1 VRHDD
6 LRRLIDCGLRVVALN
21 LTTILG
27 LQDAALRLA
36 GLLAASFLALLFR
49 LFSASHLFCGGGTVN
64 VVLPENLAADMAA
77 KRAGSRP
84 MWRSCRSWCLGAN
97 RN

>member
-1 VRHDD
+1 MAAKQRQRYIATMKPLQFRADATDISVHTVHVFGDWD
-6 LRRLIDCGLRVVALN
+6 GSIAQALM
-21 LTTILG
+21 T
-27 LQDAALRLA
+27 
-36 GLLAASFLALLFR
+36 
-49 LFSASHLFCGGGTVN
+49 GGGTVN

-77 KRAGSRP
+77 RRGGSRP

>member
-1 VRHDD
+1 M
-6 LRRLIDCGLRVVALN
+6 
-21 LTTILG
+21 T
-27 LQDAALRLA
+27 
-36 GLLAASFLALLFR
+36 
-49 LFSASHLFCGGGTVN
+49 GGGTVN

-77 KRAGSRP
+77 RHAGSRP

>member
-1 VRHDD
+1 VHAFADWD
-6 LRRLIDCGLRVVALN
+6 GSIA
-21 LTTILG
+21 
-27 LQDAALRLA
+27 
-36 GLLAASFLALLFR
+36 LALMT
-49 LFSASHLFCGGGTVN
+49 GGTVN

-77 KRAGSRP
+77 RHAGSRP